1 MEDGRYVIYFQAN
14 TPANAGFNAAGVLV
28 LADLHE
34 QAALAIKANM
44 LACLAPAGAFIG
56 AGASI
61 WDDGTCA
68 NSAMC
73 W

>member
-1 MEDGRYVIYFQAN
+1 MLASMPR
-14 TPANAGFNAAGVLV
+14 VLV